1 MKVELEFEHH
11 VAEIGI
17 VVVEA
22 TYDVQPADS
31 TSKDGKGTQVLES
44 FNVFLDGEKVYV
56 DIPDEVLYSEL
67 STKIRNADINDSF
80 GAEDGEF

>member
-1 MKVELEFEHH
+1 MKVDLEFEYHA
-11 VAEIGI
+11 AEIGI

-22 TYDVQPADS
+22 TYDILPAISKGGKDS
-31 TSKDGKGTQVLES
+31 LELQS
-44 FNVFLDGEKVYV
+44 INVFLDGEKVYV

>member
-1 MKVELEFEHH
+1 MKVDLEFEYHA
-11 VAEIGI
+11 AEIGI

-22 TYDVQPADS
+22 TYDILPAISKEGKDS
-31 TSKDGKGTQVLES
+31 LELQS
-44 FNVFLDGEKVYV
+44 INVFLDGEKVYV

-67 STKIRNADINDSF
+67 STKIRNADIKDSF